1 MKCHCPWGPKIESLL
16 LLNPWEWKVFWSD
29 HLRRRNAKQK
39 LLLSYMSLVNK
50 KLRTMIQQPFSTL
63 LKSTPNSLVTEF
75 FSCSWLYN
83 FFFFF
88 NFTILYW
95 FGHISTWIH
104 HRYTRVP
111 HPEPSSLLPPR
122 TGEQCGDS
130 LKNWK
135 FLKRWEYHHLT
146 CLLRNLYAGQ
156 EATVIT
162 RHGTT
167 DWFQI
172 GKGVCQGS
180 ILSPCFI

>member
-122 TGEQCGDS
+122 TSLGSPQCTSPKHPVSCIEPGLAATLDTGNS
-130 LKNWK
+130 YWP
-135 FLKRWEYHHLT
+135 FPP
-146 CLLRNLYAGQ
+146 LLPPG
-156 EATVIT
+156 
-162 RHGTT
+162 
-167 DWFQI
+167 
-172 GKGVCQGS
+172 
-180 ILSPCFI
+180 